1 MIELFIETVKEIES
15 ICIIHSRFP
24 FLQFMNLSNL
34 MESYQYIRSN
44 WIDQT
49 SSRSRVKQF
58 KTTLLPVARQM
69 YQSQPLTVR

>member
-1 MIELFIETVKEIES
+1 MTEKEIES

-24 FLQFMNLSNL
+24 FLRVDELVTNL
-34 MESYQYIRSN
+34 MKSYQYIRSN

-49 SSRSRVKQF
+49 SSRSRVKQC

-69 YQSQPLTVR
+69 YQSQPLTVRSP